1 MIKEKI
7 MDYDRNKVDDAV
19 LALLYLTF
27 LGDQNVVRAWKSF
40 DWDVSTF
47 EHRRNNE
54 ITQ

>member
-1 MIKEKI
+1 MEYDKEK
-7 MDYDRNKVDDAV
+7 VDEIV
-19 LALLYLTF
+19 LALMWLVMR
-27 LGDQNVVRAWKSF
+27 GDEHEVRAWKSF